1 MSTFRFPVSTFVKQ
15 SIFTEE
21 VAELQLIREKL
32 IGVCRPDIN
41 VTATTTPN
49 PCYHLF
55 EKKGNIK
62 QRLAQVSGAAT
73 KS

>member
-1 MSTFRFPVSTFVKQ
+1 MITFHFPVSTFVKQ
-15 SIFTEE
+15 RLFTEE

-55 EKKGNIK
+55 EKK
-62 QRLAQVSGAAT
+62 
-73 KS
+73 